1 MLREITQHFTG
12 AIMKGIGTQKSAKHK
27 NDDDGLACIM
37 SDSPHMADQCRSLT
51 SSKHV
56 IIKRIREGLPG
67 EMVVGLAK
75 KMRVPQK
82 DVAVWLH
89 TTTRTVQRH
98 IEGQEKL
105 SPEISDR
112 LAQLILVYCRCNE
125 VFQDED
131 KASTWL
137 KTPNFALGGATPSSL
152 LDTTLGIE
160 LVFDE
165 LGRIEHG
172 VFI

>member
-1 MLREITQHFTG
+1 
-12 AIMKGIGTQKSAKHK
+12 MKGIRTQRNNTLKKE
-27 NDDDGLACIM
+27 DDVLACIM
-37 SDSPHMADQCRSLT
+37 SDSPHTADKCISLI

-56 IIKRIREGLPG
+56 IIRRIREGLPG
-67 EMVVGLAK
+67 EMVVSLAK

-82 DVAVWLH
+82 EVAVWLH

-98 IEGQEKL
+98 IEDQEKL

-112 LAQLILVYCRCNE
+112 LAQLIMVYCRCNE
-125 VFQDED
+125 VFRDED